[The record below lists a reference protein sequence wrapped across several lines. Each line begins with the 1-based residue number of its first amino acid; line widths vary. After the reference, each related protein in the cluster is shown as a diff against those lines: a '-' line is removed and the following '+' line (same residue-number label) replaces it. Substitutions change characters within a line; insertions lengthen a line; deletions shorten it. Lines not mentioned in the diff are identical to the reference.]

1 MTATDVGIS
10 GGNEDRR
17 LKQLSFK
24 VIDSKIQPSFNP
36 AEELET
42 VTEDQFLDCTKSN
55 RARLIWC
62 KDEQT

>member
-42 VTEDQFLDCTKSN
+42 VTED
-55 RARLIWC
+55 
-62 KDEQT
+62 